1 MIHMILRIVLMS
13 VVVICGIAALLSKKL
28 APVIFKKDVSEEKI
42 FKLKL
47 IMFFVMSVTALFLV
61 LADRI

>member
-1 MIHMILRIVLMS
+1 MVLRIILMS
-13 VVVICGIAALLSKKL
+13 VVVICGIAALSAKRL

-42 FKLKL
+42 FKFKL

-61 LADRI
+61 LADKI